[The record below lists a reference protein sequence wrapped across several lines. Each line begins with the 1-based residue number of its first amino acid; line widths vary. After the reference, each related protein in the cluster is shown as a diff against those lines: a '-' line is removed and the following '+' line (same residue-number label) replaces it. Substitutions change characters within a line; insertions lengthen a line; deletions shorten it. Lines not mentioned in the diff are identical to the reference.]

1 MLPFTTRA
9 RILGIVLFCS
19 ILWGSAFPAIKHVYD
34 IWAMDS
40 MSTRLLFAGIRFIIA
55 GLLVLVLI
63 RRPAP
68 WERIRRA
75 DWRLLLGFSLLQTV
89 GQYLFFYLALSI
101 SSGILGSLL
110 VSAGSFWWV
119 LLAPHLLRTPP
130 PTTRHYAILT
140 MCAIGI
146 IIAVY
151 APGAGAGNPLLGG
164 VLFLAS
170 SLSGTLGVIV
180 LQPLSKSLDVTTA
193 TGFSLFSGGIILCVL
208 GIPSIG
214 EIGAFADIRV
224 AGTTLYLALVSA
236 TAFTL
241 WNRLTRLYPVN
252 ILAGYRFLIPLSGV
266 VQSALFISVES
277 PGIGIYLGGSIVI
290 LGIYLLSR
298 LGTPPPPTNPGRSNS
313 PVRDKGVVRDGRE
326 KSAD

>member
-1 MLPFTTRA
+1 MLPPSTHA
-9 RILGIVLFCS
+9 RIIGIVLICS

-40 MSTRLLFAGIRFIIA
+40 MATRLLFAGVRFVIA
-55 GLLVLVLI
+55 GFLVLLLI
-63 RRPAP
+63 RRPGP

-75 DWRLLLGFSLLQTV
+75 DWRLLLGFSLFQTV

-119 LLAPHLLRTPP
+119 LLAPVLLRTPP
-130 PTTRHYAILT
+130 PTHRHYAILT
-140 MCAIGI
+140 MCALGI
-146 IIAVY
+146 AIAVY

-164 VLFLAS
+164 FLFLAS
-170 SLSGTLGVIV
+170 SLSGTLGVIT
-180 LQPLSKSLDVTTA
+180 LQPLSKSIDVTTA
-193 TGFSLFSGGIILCVL
+193 TGFSLFSGGIILCLL
-208 GIPSIG
+208 GLPAID
-214 EIGAFADIRV
+214 EIGAFADYRV

-236 TAFTL
+236 TSFTL

-266 VQSALFISVES
+266 LQSAFFISAET
-277 PGIGIYLGGSIVI
+277 PGVGIYLGGSIVI

-298 LGTPPPPTNPGRSNS
+298 LSTPPVPTTPR
-313 PVRDKGVVRDGRE
+313 
-326 KSAD
+326 